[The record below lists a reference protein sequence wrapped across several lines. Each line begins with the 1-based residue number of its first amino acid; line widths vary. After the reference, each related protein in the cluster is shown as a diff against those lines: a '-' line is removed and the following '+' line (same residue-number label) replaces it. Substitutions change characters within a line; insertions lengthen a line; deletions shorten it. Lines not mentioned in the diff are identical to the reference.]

1 MGSVPRHPAHP
12 AEGLRAADSNLGKLD
27 SVPPEDST
35 ADRAPSFLSLQKKR
49 RTAPLTSQLA
59 FDLTPPKPTPPA
71 YQPIVLDTPAAQ
83 PTLYT
88 VRQLIAAI
96 RGTVE
101 SAYLASVNV
110 EGEISNCRP
119 AASGHIYFTL
129 KDGDA
134 QLPVVLFRRQ
144 AQLLGFK
151 PKDGLAVEVRGR
163 ISVYESRGQLQLIAE
178 TLKPRGEGALEL
190 AFQQLKRKLR
200 AEGLFERQRKP
211 LPPFPHCLG
220 IITSPHGAALRDII
234 QVIRRRHA
242 RLNILIYPALMQGPQ
257 CPPQVL
263 RGLHFFNEAA
273 QNRVPHVSILR
284 PGSEAP
290 QIPCVDLILIARG
303 GGSLEDLAGFN
314 DERLARAIAASHLP
328 VITGIGHEIDTTIAD
343 LAADLRAPT
352 PSAAAELVTAA
363 QHRIEECVL
372 SLERRTYRAG
382 EFHLLRLRRR
392 FERLSATHVLARLRD
407 TIGLRGQ
414 RIDDLRR
421 RLTQAADRRLRNRTQ
436 RLTTLETRLRRHDP
450 ALRLANAQRRL
461 TLANDRLTRLAAILP
476 ATRTARLATAHA
488 RLQTLSPLAVLN
500 RGYAIVYNA
509 EGKILLNPIEALP
522 NSTIHARLAQG
533 TLTARITKPE

>member
-1 MGSVPRHPAHP
+1 M
-12 AEGLRAADSNLGKLD
+12 
-27 SVPPEDST
+27 PPEDPT
-35 ADRAPSFLSLQKKR
+35 ADRIPSFLNLQKKR
-49 RTAPLTSQLA
+49 RKAPALSQLA
-59 FDLTPPKPTPPA
+59 FDLTAAPPVPRPAPA
-71 YQPIVLDTPAAQ
+71 YQPIVLDSPAQ

-101 SAYLASVNV
+101 QAYLASVNV

-144 AQLLGFK
+144 AQLLGFQ

-200 AEGLFERQRKP
+200 QEGLFDRPRKP

-242 RLNILIYPALMQGPQ
+242 RLNLLIYPALMQGPQ
-257 CPPQVL
+257 CAPQVL
-263 RGLHFFNEAA
+263 RGLRWFNAQAQAQPSRDAA
-273 QNRVPHVSILR
+273 P
-284 PGSEAP
+284 
-290 QIPCVDLILIARG
+290 IPCVDLILIARG

-343 LAADLRAPT
+343 FAADLRAPT

-363 QHRIEECVL
+363 QHRIEERVV

-392 FERLSATHVLARLRD
+392 FERLSAAHVLARLRD
-407 TIGLRGQ
+407 SVGLRQ
-414 RIDDLRR
+414 QTHRR
-421 RLTQAADRRLRNRTQ
+421 PPPPPHPRPPTAVSATAPSASA
-436 RLTTLETRLRRHDP
+436 TLETRLRRHDP
-450 ALRLANAQRRL
+450 ALRLAQAKRRL
-461 TLANDRLTRLAAILP
+461 TQRQRPPHPPRRHPPRDPHRPPHHGARP
-476 ATRTARLATAHA
+476 ASKP
-488 RLQTLSPLAVLN
+488 SP
-500 RGYAIVYNA
+500 
-509 EGKILLNPIEALP
+509 PWP
-522 NSTIHARLAQG
+522 S
-533 TLTARITKPE
+533 